1 MNLAVNARD
10 AMPDGGTLTIRTQ
23 NVDLSSSDQREPFT
37 VIAGPYVLLS
47 VSDTGIGMTPEI
59 RARAFEPFF
68 TTKEPGRGTGLGLST
83 VYGVVKQSGGYIWL
97 DSQQGQGTALR
108 IYLPRVKER
117 ALSEVR
123 RAPQVS
129 VPRGTETVLL
139 VEDEEGVRDLI
150 REWLAGHGYHVLAAT
165 NGLEALDV
173 AARADGRIDLL
184 VADVVM
190 PQMGGPAL
198 AQRLQALRPDL
209 KVIYVSGYADDALGD
224 RQVLEAGAAFIQK
237 PFPLDTLVRK
247 VREILDASVV

>member
-1 MNLAVNARD
+1 M
-10 AMPDGGTLTIRTQ
+10 
-23 NVDLSSSDQREPFT
+23 
-37 VIAGPYVLLS
+37 
-47 VSDTGIGMTPEI
+47 
-59 RARAFEPFF
+59 
-68 TTKEPGRGTGLGLST
+68 
-83 VYGVVKQSGGYIWL
+83 
-97 DSQQGQGTALR
+97 
-108 IYLPRVKER
+108 
-117 ALSEVR
+117 
-123 RAPQVS
+123 
-129 VPRGTETVLL
+129 PRGTETVLL

-198 AQRLQALRPDL
+198 AQRLLALRPDL

-237 PFPLDTLVRK
+237 PFPLDTLVQQSARDSRR
-247 VREILDASVV
+247 VRRVGASPCDAEVRALAAHNAFS